1 MRQQL
6 SERVAARYDTATHTP
21 ADDATPDPPTSST
34 REQEEEEAQ
43 RLYLRIDR
51 RRLQIARAKLH
62 FTLGDFAK
70 NPSAELLTDCEAA
83 WGRAPR
89 EVRILEN
96 SDNEVQWHLAHLRDL
111 YKDVLGPLPV
121 RGAIVERLRTETRKR
136 RHSPT

>member
-6 SERVAARYDTATHTP
+6 SEREAARYDTATHTP

-70 NPSAELLTDCEAA
+70 NPSAELLADCEAA

-89 EVRILEN
+89 EVRMLEN
-96 SDNEVQWHLAHLRDL
+96 PDNEVQWHLAHLRDL